1 MKLFL
6 LRHGQA
12 EPYQT
17 DDFSRQLT
25 EKGRQQVAQVLEH
38 IEQPDLMVISP
49 LVRAQQSA
57 EIVAAAFEPCSRTTS
72 DTLIP
77 DYNPSDVLSWLEG
90 CDANVVI
97 LVGHN
102 PLLSRLVNWLSD
114 KEQFI
119 NLDTGGLACLEGD
132 IVAPDCMTLTWVR

>member
-12 EPYQT
+12 EPYQN

-25 EKGRQQVAQVLEH
+25 EKGRQQIASVIAH
-38 IEQPDLMVISP
+38 IQQPELIVVSP

-57 EIVAAAFEPCSRTTS
+57 AIVADAFQPCSRINS

-90 CDANVVI
+90 CDADVVL

-132 IVAPDCMTLTWVR
+132 IVAPDCMTLHWIR

>member
-25 EKGRQQVAQVLEH
+25 EKGRQQIAGVLEH
-38 IEQPDLMVISP
+38 IEQPDLMVVSP

-57 EIVAAAFEPCSRTTS
+57 EIVAAAFEPCSHMTS

-77 DYNPSDVLSWLEG
+77 DHNPSDVLSWLEG

-97 LVGHN
+97 LVAHN
-102 PLLSRLVNWLSD
+102 PLLSRLANWLSD

-132 IVAPDCMTLTWVR
+132 IAAPDCMTLVWVR